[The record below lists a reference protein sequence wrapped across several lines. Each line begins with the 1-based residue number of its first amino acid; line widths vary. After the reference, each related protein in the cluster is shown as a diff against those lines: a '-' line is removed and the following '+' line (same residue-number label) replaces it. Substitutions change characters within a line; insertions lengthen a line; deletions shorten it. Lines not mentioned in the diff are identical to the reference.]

1 MQYALYQ
8 PTQVME
14 VSGSGA
20 VTALEPGWN
29 YVIAS
34 SKNTMFD
41 SNMCL
46 ITVVDTLPAQSVSV
60 SLAAG
65 SAGILSENVL
75 TIEAGST
82 AQLEAAVEPYNSTS
96 TLSWSGGNDCA
107 SVDDNGK
114 ITAIKK
120 GSARVTASAGEK
132 SAAITVRVLER
143 HAAVEST
150 CTENGT
156 IEYWEDAD
164 GNLYDSNE
172 GITPVDDISLP
183 LAAHTLSK
191 VSGALAVNVA
201 GVHRIQHI
209 FFKKDRRRAGTLIS
223 AKKAPA
229 LQIRN
234 ST

>member
-1 MQYALYQ
+1 MQYVLYQ

-75 TIEAGST
+75 PNEAGST
-82 AQLEAAVEPYNSTS
+82 AQLEAAVEPYNSSGTPGTGDDTS
-96 TLSWSGGNDCA
+96 IPAMVGAALSLLTSLVYIA
-107 SVDDNGK
+107 YSIYSSRK
-114 ITAIKK
+114 I
-120 GSARVTASAGEK
+120 AGEQ
-132 SAAITVRVLER
+132 ER
-143 HAAVEST
+143 
-150 CTENGT
+150 
-156 IEYWEDAD
+156 
-164 GNLYDSNE
+164 
-172 GITPVDDISLP
+172 
-183 LAAHTLSK
+183 
-191 VSGALAVNVA
+191 
-201 GVHRIQHI
+201 
-209 FFKKDRRRAGTLIS
+209 
-223 AKKAPA
+223 
-229 LQIRN
+229 
-234 ST
+234 